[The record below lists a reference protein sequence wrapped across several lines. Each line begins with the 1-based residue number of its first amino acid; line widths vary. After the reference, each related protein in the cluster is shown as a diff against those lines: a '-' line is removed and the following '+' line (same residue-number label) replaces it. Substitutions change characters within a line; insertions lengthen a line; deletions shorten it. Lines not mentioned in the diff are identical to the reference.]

1 MSAMRHPHWGMGMAT
16 RDSQQDGHRTPF
28 RLAADMNVTP
38 LVDVLLVLLVIFM
51 AALPLVQQG
60 VNVDLPEPALPQSA
74 PPVDAIVLELGSD
87 RHVTINRMDVQ
98 AAELAMRLQ
107 EIFRRRADKTLF
119 ISAAAS
125 LRYRDIVHVID
136 AAKGAGV
143 ERVGIITQT
152 MREGA
157 Q

>member
-1 MSAMRHPHWGMGMAT
+1 MGMAT
-16 RDSQQDGHRTPF
+16 RDWQREDHRTPL
-28 RLAADMNVTP
+28 RITADMNVTP

-60 VNVDLPEPALPQSA
+60 VNVDLPEPAPAQSP

-87 RHVTINRMDVQ
+87 RHVTINHTDVQ
-98 AAELAMRLQ
+98 AAELVMRLK

-152 MREGA
+152 MRERA